1 MAKTK
6 SELKEKMRECL
17 GKMVDYVGNE
27 EKATEFAQAE
37 CEFKA
42 AQAELAVL
50 EQEERMKRVFTSALE
65 HVNKNKPQEEEE

>member
-6 SELKEKMRECL
+6 SELMVQMRECL

-37 CEFKA
+37 REFKA

-50 EQEERMKRVFTSALE
+50 EQEERMKRVFISALK

>member
-1 MAKTK
+1 
-6 SELKEKMRECL
+6 MRECL
-17 GKMVDYVGNE
+17 SKMVDYVGNE

-50 EQEERMKRVFTSALE
+50 EQEERMKRVFISALE
-65 HVNKNKPQEEEE
+65 HMNKTTPQEEEE